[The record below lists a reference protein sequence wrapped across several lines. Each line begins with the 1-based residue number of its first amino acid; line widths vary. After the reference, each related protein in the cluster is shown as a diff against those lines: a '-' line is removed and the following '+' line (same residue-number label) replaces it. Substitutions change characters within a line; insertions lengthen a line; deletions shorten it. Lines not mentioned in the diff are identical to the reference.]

1 MLKVIFILL
10 ISLMA
15 AGPGHALSSTKPD
28 KPKAAIHHQLTI
40 DSSSVNVR
48 LFDTTAIVKYHK
60 DPAFNY
66 AVKNSAPTWWD
77 RFWTWA
83 WDVWRNFWNWVAS
96 LFQRL
101 FGSVKV
107 GKQAASVFK
116 YVIFGMS
123 AVLIAYV
130 IFKLIGIDLLR
141 IFKKNPAAI
150 EVPYTESIENIH
162 EINFDEAIENA
173 LLIKDYRL
181 AVRLLYLR
189 ALKQLSDSDLINWK
203 LGKTNSTYLNE
214 IADAEQR
221 RQFSIVTRQFEYVWY
236 GDFPV
241 DAQSFQNINAI
252 FQEFKSRLA

>member
-1 MLKVIFILL
+1 
-10 ISLMA
+10 MA
-15 AGPGHALSSTKPD
+15 AGQGYALSLTKSG
-28 KPKAAIHHQLTI
+28 KPKATVHHQLKV
-40 DSSSVNVR
+40 DSSNVNIR
-48 LFDTTAIVKYHK
+48 QFDTTAIVKYHK
-60 DPAFNY
+60 DSAFNY
-66 AVKNSAPTWWD
+66 AEKNTTPTWWD
-77 RFWTWA
+77 RFWLWV
-83 WDVWRNFWNWVAS
+83 WNVWRNFWDWVAS

-101 FGSVKV
+101 FGSVKM

-116 YVIFGMS
+116 YVIIGLAAIMI
-123 AVLIAYV
+123 VYV

-141 IFKKNPAAI
+141 IFKKNPTTV

-189 ALKQLSDSDLINWK
+189 SLKQLSDSNLINWK

-214 IADAEQR
+214 IADTEQR

-241 DAQSFQNINAI
+241 DGQSFQNINAI
-252 FQEFKSRLA
+252 FQEFKNRLS